1 MASGGRRI
9 FPIDE
14 MEVTS
19 PSVATGASGLSNLV
33 TTKESASFQ
42 NTANS
47 PSRQQTL
54 EEAYWTSK
62 QKHAGIR
69 RFNATP
75 KDTDDPKNQ
84 VRCH

>member
-1 MASGGRRI
+1 MCLYHISSGLLAVKSSALGHLI
-9 FPIDE
+9 NH
-14 MEVTS
+14 
-19 PSVATGASGLSNLV
+19 ASGLSNLV